1 MALNGWHR
9 GENEI
14 HRKLNTIDDFT
25 VARLY
30 LSIDGDLPGDHAHF
44 HCNNLPFLP
53 VTTLDETGR
62 PWGSILAGK
71 EGRPGFITRGPRY
84 STLRVDAIL
93 WDGEPLLEN
102 SKLFKKEDQTMLL
115 AGIGIEFGTRRR
127 NKFAG
132 IVSQL
137 KQEDERGMQLD
148 VSVNEAIGNCPKYIN
163 IRDLVPHPDTNPSI
177 ALQKS
182 ELSLKDRL
190 PEEVIAFITA
200 SDTVF
205 LGTTYKAFDRDALQ
219 FPSHLGM
226 NQRGGRPGF
235 MRVVPSDGRTV
246 VLPDFSGNRFMTSLG
261 NIEATP
267 LASLTFIDF
276 ETGDIL
282 YLTGHAENLV
292 GADALKLM
300 PFQKTLTTVYVT
312 GYTLVRDALPV
323 RQRQG
328 TSPERSPY
336 SPPIRL
342 LAEESPTSSLLN
354 TSDKATALLTR
365 IDLHAPSIATFT
377 FESSVD
383 LHITPG
389 QAVIMDMS
397 SLVGVPAY
405 RHMAPGKPTSLNDD
419 SIRTWTVSSSS
430 SQSKTTRTFS
440 LTMREKKGGA
450 VTGPLFAIARKLAEV
465 KPEILVDSR
474 PLELRVGIVGVTGD
488 FVLPSSQS
496 ASTSAISDADLGLMV
511 PLAADGPPSKKMLW
525 VAGGIGITP
534 FLSMLKA
541 LSHAD
546 DAAIR
551 WDIRFLL
558 ATREPEILVPLVA
571 DALSAANGSTANFDV
586 SLEVFSTKEV
596 PETDDLNA
604 RMKVRKHPGRM
615 PLDFFQT
622 GSEEVQGREVY
633 LCGSPEF
640 EKAALAALV
649 RGGVVESVVKREG
662 FEY

>member
-53 VTTLDETGR
+53 VTTLDESGR

-71 EGRPGFITRGPRY
+71 EGKPGFITRGSRY
-84 STLRVDAIL
+84 STLRIDASL

-102 SKLFKKEDQTMLL
+102 SKLFKKQDQTMLL

-137 KQEDERGMQLD
+137 NQEDERRMQLD

-182 ELSLKDRL
+182 KLSLKDRL

-205 LGTTYKAFDRDALQ
+205 FGTTYKAFDRDALQ

-246 VLPDFSGNRFMTSLG
+246 RHRLRP
-261 NIEATP
+261 
-267 LASLTFIDF
+267 LTFVDF

-377 FESSVD
+377 FDSSVD
-383 LHITPG
+383 LHIKPG

-397 SLVGVPAY
+397 PLVGVPAY

-419 SIRTWTVSSSS
+419 SIRTWTVSSASL
-430 SQSKTTRTFS
+430 QSTSTRVFS
-440 LTMREKKGGA
+440 LTMREKQGGA
-450 VTGPLFAIARKLAEV
+450 VTGPVV
-465 KPEILVDSR
+465 KPEILGDSR

-496 ASTSAISDADLGLMV
+496 ASTSAISDTDLGLMV
-511 PLAADGPPSKKMLW
+511 PLAADGPPPKKMLW

-571 DALSAANGSTANFDV
+571 DALSAANGSTANLDI
-586 SLEVFSTKEV
+586 SLEVFSTKED
-596 PETDDLNA
+596 EDTEHA
-604 RMKVRKHPGRM
+604 GRM
-615 PLDFFQT
+615 PVDFFQT
-622 GSEEVQGREVY
+622 GSEEMQGREVY

-649 RGGVVESVVKREG
+649 RGRVVESAVKREG